1 VVPGF
6 VTPRGLQAANAQFPL
21 RFIGFHPEGASEE
34 SLRKRGR
41 LPQQLQP
48 LIAKMRTRFG
58 DRAASPPGGKCWWL
72 QALTLRQSPGGVCRL
87 IRDILGSKLN
97 VSLAGTRPWVTV
109 SGVCSAREVPCG
121 GALHTD
127 HTYSRLSFTVYLNAV
142 APSSP
147 PPASL
152 LLLDAPD
159 VFRTKREVP
168 AWNGTLVAWPHSA
181 LGAWFAHRLDP
192 VSGTA
197 CRRCARVPTHRSDQY
212 SPHIMSKGDGHR
224 EY

>member
-6 VTPRGLQAANAQFPL
+6 VTPRGLQAANVQFPL
-21 RFIGFHPEGASEE
+21 RYIGFHPEGAPEE

-48 LIAKMRTRFG
+48 LITKMR
-58 DRAASPPGGKCWWL
+58 S
-72 QALTLRQSPGGVCRL
+72 RL
-87 IRDILGSKLN
+87 LRDILGSKLN

-109 SGVCSAREVPCG
+109 SGVCSTHEAPCS
-121 GALHTD
+121 GAVRTD
-127 HTYSRLSFTVYLNAV
+127 HTYSRLSATVYLNTV
-142 APSSP
+142 APASP
-147 PPASL
+147 TPASL

-181 LGAWFAHRLDP
+181 GAWFAHRLDP
-192 VSGTA
+192 VRFMASSRCVSSTNTA
-197 CRRCARVPTHRSDQY
+197 LRLTVKFAD
-212 SPHIMSKGDGHR
+212 
-224 EY
+224 